1 MSAKELG
8 MLHTVNFSQDLDD
21 GFSGH
26 YNHDIAGQLTE
37 QLQRM
42 VRQGQYFKV
51 TGIDIGLQ
59 PQQPDQPASGTVTGK
74 LRYYAPTRGRCEA
87 YRDAFKTMAEAM
99 KGQGISMRDNIFY
112 DFRVPLRDT
121 SNYDN
126 PVPFAN
132 GATFNGVDEL
142 AMNKLAPN
150 GVFQVHNESV
160 QPIQTSATFS
170 DGFGVYGSAGNEWV
184 LNQNQQGFTGNH
196 LIADEEFEAYRD
208 AFKTMAEAMKGQ
220 GISMRDNIF
229 YDFRVPLRDTSNYD
243 NPVPFANGATFNGV
257 DELAMNKLAPNGVFQ
272 VHNESVQPIQT
283 SATFSDGFGVYGSA
297 GNEWVLNQNQQG
309 FTGNHLIADE
319 EFEEIPFQVSLDLST
334 TQTLTSTLIFQ
345 WRPDPALYLA
355 ILAGQFELKIQETQ
369 VVPADRNLELTV
381 SYTVAGWKSI
391 MGNPDKKKSRSR
403 KTSMKKAPS
412 TKR

>member
-8 MLHTVNFSQDLDD
+8 MLHTVNFSQDLAD

-59 PQQPDQPASGTVTGK
+59 PQQPDLPASGTVTGK

-99 KGQGISMRDNIFY
+99 KGQGISMRDNKFY

-121 SNYDN
+121 SQYDN

-184 LNQNQQGFTGNH
+184 LNQNQQGFQGNH
-196 LIADEEFEAYRD
+196 
-208 AFKTMAEAMKGQ
+208 M
-220 GISMRDNIF
+220 
-229 YDFRVPLRDTSNYD
+229 
-243 NPVPFANGATFNGV
+243 
-257 DELAMNKLAPNGVFQ
+257 
-272 VHNESVQPIQT
+272 
-283 SATFSDGFGVYGSA
+283 
-297 GNEWVLNQNQQG
+297 
-309 FTGNHLIADE
+309 IADE

-355 ILAGQFELKIQETQ
+355 IMAGQFELKIQETQ
-369 VVPADRNLELTV
+369 VVPVDRNLELTV

-391 MGNPDKKKSRSR
+391 MGNPDKKRRSR
-403 KTSMKKAPS
+403 RMKDSSKKTTTTTVTTKKS
-412 TKR
+412 